1 MELQM
6 LQQQS
11 GQVQQQLQMLSQQKM
26 QIENG
31 MTSIQSLR
39 SGETL
44 LPILQGI
51 FLKVDI
57 KELKGIV
64 VNIGNNVCVEKTKEQ
79 TVTMLQKQLD
89 DISQFEQELLQQI
102 SKFAEKAK
110 EIEKGLKNVQ
120 ET

>member
-11 GQVQQQLQMLSQQKM
+11 GQVQQQLQMLSQKKL

-31 MTSIQSLR
+31 MKSIQSLKA
-39 SGETL
+39 GETL

-51 FLKVDI
+51 FLKVDL

-64 VNIGNNVCVEKTKEQ
+64 VNIGNGICVEKTQEQ
-79 TVTMLQKQLD
+79 TITMLQEQLD
-89 DISQFEQELLQQI
+89 EISQFEQELLQQI
-102 SKFAEKAK
+102 AAFAEKAK
-110 EIEKGLKNVQ
+110 GLEMGLENVQ